1 MSRESQPHVAGRG
14 TVIAIAV
21 DFGTSNTVV
30 SILEPDT
37 QTPKSLRFS
46 AISRLFRLSTSK
58 GEQEIPVVPTL
69 VFVKSQEQWV
79 IGEQVRSQRL
89 GLTQPDRLFKAFKR
103 DLAADFQPPPR
114 QIDGVSYSAATV
126 SEQFLQQIWQQVLH
140 QIQPDQVIFTVP
152 IGAFERYLGWF
163 REVGSRL
170 GVAEVHLVDE
180 STAAALGYAVQRPGS
195 LVLVIDF
202 GGGTLDLSLVRTAT
216 QGDAIAGKEQAA
228 IRAEVLAKSD
238 AYVGGEDIDQWIVED
253 YLRQVGSSRQLI
265 GEVGW
270 QNLLAIAERL
280 KIRLSG
286 TEVAKE
292 SWLDEESFT
301 SYELQLSRSQLEE
314 ILEVRQFLEQLRQA
328 LDETLA
334 IALSKGIAKSDIE
347 QVLLVGGSCLIPAV
361 QQLIVSYFGRQ
372 RVKMDKPFEAVAHG
386 ALALSQLSSIED
398 YLHHSYAIRLW
409 EPYSKNYS
417 YFSLFAQ
424 GAKYPCQRPEPLT
437 LQVAID
443 GQREIRLDIGEVAE
457 VAQAEVAFDAQGRMT
472 SAPLRKQET
481 YRSLDTQHD
490 QVCVAHL
497 NPPGQ
502 VGIDRVSVQFEVNE
516 QRVLVATVEDLLT
529 GEVLVNKGA
538 IAKLQ

>member
-1 MSRESQPHVAGRG
+1 M
-14 TVIAIAV
+14 IAIAV
-21 DFGTSNTVV
+21 DFGTSNTVI

-46 AISRLFRLSTSK
+46 SISRLFRLRTSK
-58 GEQEIPVVPTL
+58 GDQEIPVVPTL

-89 GLTQPDRLFKAFKR
+89 GLTRPDRLFKAFKR

-126 SEQFLQQIWQQVLH
+126 SEQFLQQIWQQILH

-152 IGAFERYLGWF
+152 VGAFERYLDWF

-170 GVAEVHLVDE
+170 GVEEVHLVDE

-202 GGGTLDLSLVRTAT
+202 GGGTLDLSLVRTA
-216 QGDAIAGKEQAA
+216 IARKQAA
-228 IRAEVLAKSD
+228 LRAEVLAKSD
-238 AYVGGEDIDQWIVED
+238 AYVGGEDVDQWIVED
-253 YLRQVGSSRQLI
+253 YLRQIGSSRQAI

-286 TEVAKE
+286 VEVAKE

-314 ILEVRQFLEQLRQA
+314 ILEASQFLEQLRQA

-334 IALSKGIAKSDIE
+334 IALSKGIVKSDIE

-398 YLHHSYAIRLW
+398 YLRHSYAIRLW
-409 EPYSKNYS
+409 EPYSKTYS
-417 YFSLFAQ
+417 YFPLFTQ
-424 GAKYPCQRPEPLT
+424 GAKYPCQRPEALT
-437 LQVAID
+437 LQVATD

-529 GEVLVNKGA
+529 GEVLVDKGA